1 MCQILFACTVK
12 MASLG
17 IRSAP
22 GAALKE
28 SGTMQLMGMAEE
40 QICELLAKINRD
52 RAARNITRTYVNV
65 GF

>member
-1 MCQILFACTVK
+1 